1 MIICLSLDCVWTPLL
16 WCFEYN
22 FQFKTI
28 SGKKMITKL
37 TQKRNF
43 GVGSLRDHLAKEA
56 NVGVPDGK
64 PALPA
69 AYITTLTI
77 YHNENDKSD
86 KKSTLECPPPQQDQP
101 SEDISRST
109 EQPCDQK
116 MWWHKD
122 HKKDESR
129 NNTCL
134 LGVQRVAAARLWVRV
149 TPCLMLLLSN
159 ALGKSDWRCC
169 LVPIANTV
177 HNIQATSHCTDECLP
192 C

>member
-1 MIICLSLDCVWTPLL
+1 M
-16 WCFEYN
+16 FNYN
-22 FQFKTI
+22 LQFKTI
-28 SGKKMITKL
+28 SSKKMITKL
-37 TQKRNF
+37 KK
-43 GVGSLRDHLAKEA
+43 KEFWSW
-56 NVGVPDGK
+56 VFERSPCQRGK
-64 PALPA
+64 CWSTGRQACPSRCIHNHPGNLSQWRKTEPS
-69 AYITTLTI
+69 TTT
-77 YHNENDKSD
+77 KVT